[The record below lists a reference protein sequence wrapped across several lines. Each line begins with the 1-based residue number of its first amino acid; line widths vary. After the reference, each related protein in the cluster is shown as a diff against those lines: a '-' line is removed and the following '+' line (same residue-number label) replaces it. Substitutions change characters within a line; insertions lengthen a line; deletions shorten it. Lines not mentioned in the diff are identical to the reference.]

1 MWTGEVHPTGSGQPW
16 SERPSGAEGVRDRRL
31 ATTRHGGDRARR
43 WGGWLGTGSAHAW
56 HRGLPSCVWTM
67 PVTSCPRLGSQVAT
81 EHSMERAQSL
91 WLEADYDEDES
102 L

>member
-1 MWTGEVHPTGSGQPW
+1 MGATGH
-16 SERPSGAEGVRDRRL
+16 GAG
-31 ATTRHGGDRARR
+31 A
-43 WGGWLGTGSAHAW
+43 GGWGQGRHMCW

-91 WLEADYDEDES
+91 WLEADYDEDGS